1 MIIWWSLQSVKP
13 CRRRRPCVVLSGGRK
28 GHGGWGRHRLLQ
40 YIIIFDISYIIL
52 YRILYIY
59 NILYKIS
66 TYIWAMRKLPP
77 ARISISSF
85 SAEFSTLVNICRFI
99 IFSPCHRVGGC
110 RTHPPAPHP
119 RQPLNKFSWIYL
131 NHRETL
137 DDQRHRP
144 YHREAP
150 RPAFVLFEASEV
162 LDLESRLRLA
172 GGPD

>member
-1 MIIWWSLQSVKP
+1 MMIKWWSLQREKP
-13 CRRRRPCVVLSGGRK
+13 CRWRRPCVILSGGRK

-40 YIIIFDISYIIL
+40 YIIIFNIWYYDF
-52 YRILYIY
+52 YIY
-59 NILYKIS
+59 
-66 TYIWAMRKLPP
+66 TYICICIWGMRKLPP

-99 IFSPCHRVGGC
+99 ILSPCRKGGGC
-110 RTHPPAPHP
+110 RTHPLAPHP
-119 RQPLNKFSWIYL
+119 RQPLNKFSCIYL

-144 YHREAP
+144 YHREVP